1 MTISLPQRLSFLLC
15 LPAVAVADVN
25 VPKRE
30 RQAKAGKVDLP
41 ETTFGRI
48 STETTTSCATAAT
61 AIYESGYFAAC
72 SRYWYGSGGQDS
84 TCPGNPYVD
93 NSSGN
98 FPANGNPGANTC
110 LGAGDTPSCFV
121 LEGFNNNEPVLVRTS
136 VAWDWSNYAVPST
149 FPTSGVCGTALVID
163 PNSVVNTCADILTD
177 SSISLVG
184 ADTPS
189 ATSTGA
195 GGQTDQTTGQ
205 CYNVLT
211 PLTPYANPGV
221 VTITSTVTFTIDSN
235 DYECQ
240 VTAGGKVCEMWGY
253 TNGYGN
259 NFDSQ
264 YVPFHCDDIGG
275 DEYEGYIAFV
285 FDHRLLTPV
294 TDGIGQAPQ
303 LVLRKV

>member
-1 MTISLPQRLSFLLC
+1 M
-15 LPAVAVADVN
+15 
-25 VPKRE
+25 
-30 RQAKAGKVDLP
+30 DLP

-72 SRYWYGSGGQDS
+72 SRYWYGSKGQDS
-84 TCPGNPYVD
+84 TCPDNPYVAD
-93 NSSGN
+93 PSGN